1 MGNHYGNVQIQK
13 LFSSIVCFHYIM
25 TVTVREQMT
34 VSDLYAYSL
43 LVTKDDKLGQG
54 SLFTYTVLR
63 TS

>member
-1 MGNHYGNVQIQK
+1 
-13 LFSSIVCFHYIM
+13 
-25 TVTVREQMT
+25 MT